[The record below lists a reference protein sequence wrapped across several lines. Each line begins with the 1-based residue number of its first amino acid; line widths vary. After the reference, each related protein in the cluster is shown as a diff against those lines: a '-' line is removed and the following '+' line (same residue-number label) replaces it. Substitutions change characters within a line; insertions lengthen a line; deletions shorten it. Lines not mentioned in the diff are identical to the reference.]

1 MKNLILMLFV
11 LMNYQAQSQIIQ
23 IQERANYGFFI
34 FTDTPVSQIILRSLP
49 RGARVEY
56 FMNKATEKKSTLTQM
71 LDTSDGKLKFWY
83 RNNWLLTPCKI
94 IIYQSKKI
102 IAEKIF
108 WANAELIGI
117 EKKELAAGKYVL
129 QIINNGLVLEER
141 DFEINESK

>member
-56 FMNKATEKKSTLTQM
+56 FMDKATEKKSTLTQM
-71 LDTSDGKLKFWY
+71 LDTSDGKIKFWY

-94 IIYQSKKI
+94 VIYQNKKV

-117 EKKELAAGKYVL
+117 QKKELSMGNYTL
-129 QIINNGLVLEER
+129 QIVNNGVVLEER
-141 DFEINESK
+141 DFEISGIK